1 VAGLPFPLRRSR
13 LFCSNN
19 ESDERM
25 ALVMTSGPGLE
36 PVTVSGAKAHLRL
49 DSSAEDLLIASLIL
63 TSRLH
68 IEAALGLAL
77 ISQSW
82 TLTLDRWPDGHAVTL
97 PLRPVQAIEE
107 VRVRDAAGDAVVVD
121 PVSYV
126 LDGQGVPARLLRC
139 GVCWH
144 PSGHVPAGI
153 DIDVVAGFG
162 DAASDVPEP
171 IRHAV
176 LLLVAHWYEHRDP
189 IEIGAA
195 GTAIPRPVS
204 ELLAP
209 YRAVRL

>member
-1 VAGLPFPLRRSR
+1 
-13 LFCSNN
+13 
-19 ESDERM
+19 
-25 ALVMTSGPGLE
+25 MTSGPSLE
-36 PVTVSGAKAHLRL
+36 PVTVSEAKAHLRL

-77 ISQSW
+77 ISQAW
-82 TLTLDRWPDGHAVTL
+82 TITLDGWPDGDAVVL

-107 VRVRDAAGDAVVVD
+107 VRVRDAASDAVIVD
-121 PVSYV
+121 PESYA
-126 LDGQGVPARLLRC
+126 LDGQGVPARLIWR
-139 GVCWH
+139 GAVW
-144 PSGHVPAGI
+144 PASQNKPGGI
-153 DIDVVAGFG
+153 EIDVVAGFG
-162 DAASDVPEP
+162 DAAADVPAP

>member
-1 VAGLPFPLRRSR
+1 
-13 LFCSNN
+13 
-19 ESDERM
+19 M

-36 PVTVSGAKAHLRL
+36 PVTALEAKAHLRL

-82 TLTLDRWPDGHAVTL
+82 TLRLDRWPDGDAVVL
-97 PLRPVQAIEE
+97 PLRPVQEIEE
-107 VRVRDAAGDAVVVD
+107 VRVRNAAGDAVVLD
-121 PVSYV
+121 PETYT
-126 LDGQGVPARLLRC
+126 LDGQGVPARLLRR
-139 GVCWH
+139 GACWPVSPH
-144 PSGHVPAGI
+144 ASPGI
-153 DIDVVAGFG
+153 EIDLVAGFG
-162 DAASDVPEP
+162 DAAADVPEP
-171 IRHAV
+171 IRYAV

-195 GTAIPRPVS
+195 GTAVPRPVS